1 MNKIKVLYEDNHIIV
16 VEKPIN
22 MLSQSDNTKDI
33 DLLTLVKEYIKE
45 KYHKPG
51 NVYVGLVHRLDRP
64 VGGVMVFAK
73 TSKAAKRLS
82 EEIRT
87 HQIKKTYLAIV
98 EGIIKEETGTYC
110 DKILRLENGNSVI
123 DSHGK
128 EAILDYDEKLVET
141 ISELKKQNYEVLG
154 YKVDIRNVNAVKE
167 AISDIS
173 SKWGKIDILVN
184 NAGVCRLKPF
194 SEMEDELRDFHFDIN
209 IKGTWNVTKATLPYM
224 EKGSIINLSS
234 VTGPIVADSGEVA
247 YATTKAALI
256 GFTKGLAAEL
266 VDKNIRVNA
275 IMPGYI
281 MTPMVSGMAKESNAE
296 NPDSVVDGI
305 AKGIPMK
312 RLGTI
317 EELGNL
323 AAFLASDESSYITAQ
338 GIVIDGG
345 STLPET
351 MTMGV

>member
-1 MNKIKVLYEDNHIIV
+1 MKLQNKVAIITGGAMGNGLGIAKVFL
-16 VEKPIN
+16 
-22 MLSQSDNTKDI
+22 
-33 DLLTLVKEYIKE
+33 KE
-45 KYHKPG
+45 G
-51 NVYVGLVHRLDRP
+51 
-64 VGGVMVFAK
+64 AK
-73 TSKAAKRLS
+73 
-82 EEIRT
+82 I
-87 HQIKKTYLAIV
+87 
-98 EGIIKEETGTYC
+98 
-110 DKILRLENGNSVI
+110 
-123 DSHGK
+123 
-128 EAILDYDEKLVET
+128 AILDYDEKINET
-141 ISELKKQNYEVLG
+141 VNNLRNQNYDVLG
-154 YKVDIRNVNAVKE
+154 YKVDIRDVEKVNAVIK
-167 AISDIS
+167 DIHE
-173 SKWGKIDILVN
+173 KWGNIDVLVN

-194 SEMEDELRDFHFDIN
+194 MEMEDELRDFHFDIN

-224 EKGSIINLSS
+224 KKGSIVNLSS
-234 VTGPIVADSGEVA
+234 VTGPLVADSGEVA

-281 MTPMVSGMAKESNAE
+281 MTPMVSGMAKESNKE
-296 NPDSVVDGI
+296 NPDSVVEGI
-305 AKGIPMK
+305 AQGIPMK